1 MDQSLFKLLG
11 KCATIPFV
19 KDFTLLGSG
28 LGFCK
33 PVDFFTWNCSFE
45 AEIVS
50 FRGVKITGT
59 CL

>member
-19 KDFTLLGSG
+19 KNFTLLGSG

-33 PVDFFTWNCSFE
+33 PRDFFT
-45 AEIVS
+45 
-50 FRGVKITGT
+50 
-59 CL
+59 